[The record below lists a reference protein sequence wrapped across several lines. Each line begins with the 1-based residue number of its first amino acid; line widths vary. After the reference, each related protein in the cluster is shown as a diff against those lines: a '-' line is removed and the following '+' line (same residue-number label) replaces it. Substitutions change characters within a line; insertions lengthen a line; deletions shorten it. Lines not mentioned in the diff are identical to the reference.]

1 MTVYVDV
8 LLALNLF
15 VNYFL
20 LLSCGRILRC
30 ETKRTRLLLGAFVG
44 AVYSLIIFAPDMNLL
59 VSIVLKLAVSV
70 IMTAAV
76 FGFHGIKSFLRACG
90 CLFGVSFV
98 FGGLMLA
105 LWLFFAPDGM
115 VYKNGAV
122 YFDISLLFVAVA
134 TVICYII
141 TAVLSKLLRR
151 SAPENHLYKISI
163 TLRGKIIE
171 TTALMDTGNSLSD
184 SFTDTPVI
192 LVERSLAEKI
202 IPPEWMDFF
211 NGSNADAPLPCDNIG
226 YRLVPFRSV
235 GGSGMLPAFQPD
247 LLEIHTAT
255 RDIKITKVFAAVVGA
270 NLSAGDYS
278 ALLNPRLLGREERG
292 NNHEIYK

>member
-30 ETKRTRLLLGAFVG
+30 ETKRTRLLLGAAVG
-44 AVYSLIIFAPDMNLL
+44 AVYSLIIFAPDMNLIL
-59 VSIVLKLAVSV
+59 SVVLKIAVCI

-76 FGFHGIKSFLRACG
+76 FGFHGIKHFLRACG

-134 TVICYII
+134 TVICYIV

-151 SAPENHLYKISI
+151 NAPENHLYKISL
-163 TLRGKIIE
+163 TLRGKTIE
-171 TTALMDTGNSLSD
+171 ATALMDTGNSLSD
-184 SFTDTPVI
+184 SFTDTPVM
-192 LVERSLAEKI
+192 LLERNLAEEI
-202 IPPEWMDFF
+202 LPAEWKSFF
-211 NGSNADAPLPCDNIG
+211 NGSNSVAPLPNDNIG

-247 LLEIHTAT
+247 LLEIHTVS
-255 RDIKITKVFAAVVGA
+255 RDIKVTKVFAAVVGA
-270 NLSAGDYS
+270 RLSSGDYS

-292 NNHEIYK
+292 NIYEFH